1 MTLSVKGA
9 GIGTL
14 TVAAEDADNR
24 PLAIAKV
31 DICCQHCAVALALH
45 LVIHRIGQPCHL
57 LCRADLVGFVLCT
70 LAMGL
75 TGGDAIPAVL
85 GTGGI
90 QQFLQLAAG
99 GGICLFDG
107 SQAFLPRLLD
117 GGIVAQIV
125 QLHCCRRFNGG
136 FTALQRIGQQ
146 ILAFFI
152 EAADV
157 AQLGCQLRNVLL
169 RQCIQLLLRRIAGFL
184 QSRRCR
190 RVHIR
195 CRLALREGGCQVG
208 QCLSGVGL
216 DDLDFLCG
224 GSLIQLQLPALI
236 GGQQRG
242 HVFLRILLIDDEFII
257 EILLCLLRIGDDL
270 KKLAILTQILQ
281 PDIINVRNGFGG
293 LDLFLCRRQQLVDL
307 RLFLSRVHAAV
318 HIGVEIGQQL
328 LTTGIRTAQHRGK
341 LLLTFLH
348 QRVRVAVG
356 QFDALYV
363 RQHNAVIADA
373 LLRTIDIVILV
384 AGTDQLYQQ
393 PRRGGDLIP
402 TIAIHGKSGHHA
414 GHTGRVEAA
423 GIRHVYYA
431 PQHIGRRALHMPDLA
446 AVPFTYDTAYALRRG
461 TAVIR
466 HGAGIIGVG
475 EGARA
480 GEASIVSRTDIAHDT
495 AGTTAQGRAATA
507 GISLVQHVH
516 DDNVQ
521 HAAGDIFIQAGPA
534 DDTAH
539 AALALYSTAVLAQ
552 AYLRVVCQQAYNAAH
567 ALNAID
573 CTLIGAVAD
582 YGVLASHAYNATDV
596 VNILAASHC
605 AVVVA
610 AVYDGV
616 YRCFSGDAT
625 CHSTVVRTV
634 IADIHRRGT
643 LENGTHTIACD
654 TPRPHTGGLIT
665 RYACHGDRTG
675 HL

>member
-31 DICCQHCAVALALH
+31 DICCQHCVVALALH

-99 GGICLFDG
+99 GGICLLDSG
-107 SQAFLPRLLD
+107 EALLPRLLD

-157 AQLGCQLRNVLL
+157 AQLGCQLRDTLL
-169 RQCIQLLLRRIAGFL
+169 CQCIQLLLRRIAGFL
-184 QSRRCR
+184 QSRRYR

-195 CRLALREGGCQVG
+195 RRLALREGGCQVG
-208 QCLSGVGL
+208 QRLSGVGL

-242 HVFLRILLIDDEFII
+242 HVLLRILLIDDEFII

-414 GHTGRVEAA
+414 GHTGRVVAV
-423 GIRHVYYA
+423 GIRHVHYA
-431 PQHIGRRALHMPDLA
+431 PQRIGGRALHVPDLA
-446 AVPFTYDTAYALRRG
+446 AVPFAYDTAYALRCG
-461 TAVIR
+461 IIVIR
-466 HGAGIIGVG
+466 HIAGIIGIG
-475 EGARA
+475 KGAWA
-480 GEASIVSRTDIAHDT
+480 GEAGVAAGIDT
-495 AGTTAQGRAATA
+495 AHNAACA
-507 GISLVQHVH
+507 IVHGGGAAAAADRGLVQHVH

-534 DDTAH
+534 DNTTH
-539 AALALYSTAVLAQ
+539 AALALYSAAVLAQ

-573 CTLIGAVAD
+573 CAFVAVGAVANHRIFTCYTYD
-582 YGVLASHAYNATDV
+582 ATRVID
-596 VNILAASHC
+596 ILLAAHR

-610 AVYDGV
+610 AVHDGV
-616 YRCFSGDAT
+616 LCCSSHDAAGY
-625 CHSTVVRTV
+625 SAVVHTGV
-634 IADIHRRGT
+634 ADIH
-643 LENGTHTIACD
+643 
-654 TPRPHTGGLIT
+654 
-665 RYACHGDRTG
+665 
-675 HL
+675 